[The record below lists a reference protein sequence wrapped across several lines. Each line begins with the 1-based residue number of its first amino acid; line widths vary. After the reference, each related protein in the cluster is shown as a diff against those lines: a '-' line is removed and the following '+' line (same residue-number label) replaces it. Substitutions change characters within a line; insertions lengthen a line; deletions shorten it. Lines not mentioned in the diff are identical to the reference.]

1 MIRSRS
7 RVSPITMAQ
16 LPFGGQKSPYKHGHI
31 KELLGL
37 RPCLRERSPNH
48 ICAGGCTMA
57 EVEVNREDRRVTYER
72 FPLQSLSSIRSG
84 LRQEDQMWKGEIYG
98 KR

>member
-1 MIRSRS
+1 
-7 RVSPITMAQ
+7 MAQ

-48 ICAGGCTMA
+48 IALGGCIMA
-57 EVEVNREDRRVTYER
+57 EVRLTAKTGVSLTNVFHRKACQASVQGYE
-72 FPLQSLSSIRSG
+72 
-84 LRQEDQMWKGEIYG
+84 QEDQMWKGEIYG